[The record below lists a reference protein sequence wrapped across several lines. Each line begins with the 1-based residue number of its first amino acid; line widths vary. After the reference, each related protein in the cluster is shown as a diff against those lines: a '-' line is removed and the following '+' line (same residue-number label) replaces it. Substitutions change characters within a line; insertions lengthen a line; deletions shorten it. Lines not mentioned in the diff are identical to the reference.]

1 MLARC
6 FDAYAFPVFRAIL
19 HSLARARALRIF
31 KKILPLLPLLPLGRD
46 FQALMR
52 GSIVAVVAVIFK
64 KEPFFD

>member
-6 FDAYAFPVFRAIL
+6 FDAHAFPVFRALL
-19 HSLARARALRIF
+19 HSLARARAKNF
-31 KKILPLLPLLPLGRD
+31 KKILPLLPLLPLSDD